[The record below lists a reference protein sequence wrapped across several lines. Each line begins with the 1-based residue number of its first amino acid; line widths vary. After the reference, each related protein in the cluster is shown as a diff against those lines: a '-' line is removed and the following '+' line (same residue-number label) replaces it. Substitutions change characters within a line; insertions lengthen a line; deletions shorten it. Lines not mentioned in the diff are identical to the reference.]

1 MEHWKNII
9 ETDGKY
15 QVSDLGRVKS
25 IKTNRII
32 KSNYSNTG
40 YLRFSACFN
49 GHHKTLYIHKIEF
62 EAFVAN
68 HILSKNIYV
77 FHKNKVNDD
86 NWLDNLYVDSS
97 ESDIPK
103 NENFKVISETDGKY
117 SVGNLGDI
125 IFNSSIGSDGKKYAR
140 KLVPQNLNTSGY
152 CQVVLCYHKTQ
163 KHLLV
168 HRLVAEAFIPNPENR
183 PTVNH
188 KDEITTNNKVTNL
201 EWMTQKEQNTY
212 GKFNG
217 VKSKAKTSS
226 PRTIIGKVNSKIIFK
241 FGSISEAHRRLGISI
256 PSISACCN
264 HKVKHAGKYH
274 NNWISWEFLD

>member
-9 ETDGKY
+9 ETAGKY

-49 GHHKTLYIHKIEF
+49 GRHKTLYVHKIEF

-86 NWLDNLYVDSS
+86 NRLDNLYVDSS

-117 SVGNLGDI
+117 SVGNLGDDHNELLDYFGGMDWKELHQQLNI
-125 IFNSSIGSDGKKYAR
+125 VR
-140 KLVPQNLNTSGY
+140 LVPETKFALIGQGQELNQRQRDQLNNSNY
-152 CQVVLCYHKTQ
+152 Q
-163 KHLLV
+163 
-168 HRLVAEAFIPNPENR
+168 VAE
-183 PTVNH
+183 
-188 KDEITTNNKVTNL
+188 
-201 EWMTQKEQNTY
+201 Y
-212 GKFNG
+212 
-217 VKSKAKTSS
+217 
-226 PRTIIGKVNSKIIFK
+226 
-241 FGSISEAHRRLGISI
+241 
-256 PSISACCN
+256 
-264 HKVKHAGKYH
+264 
-274 NNWISWEFLD
+274 